1 MKLTILTP
9 VIVAAAL
16 GMAGCAENYG
26 GEGAAAGGAAGAVI
40 GAATGGNVL
49 AGAAIGAAAGAVGG
63 SLIKKSDGY
72 CYRRDRDGYEHRV
85 DCN

>member
-1 MKLTILTP
+1 MLNHKASPLIL
-9 VIVAAAL
+9 AAAL
-16 GMAGCAENYG
+16 GLAGCAQNYG
-26 GEGAAAGGAAGAVI
+26 GEGALAGGAAGAVI

-63 SLIKKSDGY
+63 SLIKKSDGT

-85 DCN
+85 SCD